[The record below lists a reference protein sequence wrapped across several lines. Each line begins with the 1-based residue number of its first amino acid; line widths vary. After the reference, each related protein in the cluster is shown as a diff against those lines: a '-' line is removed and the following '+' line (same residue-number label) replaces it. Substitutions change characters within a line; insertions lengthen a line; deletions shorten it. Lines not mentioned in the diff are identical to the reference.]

1 MYLMYAASAISANTF
16 MRSFFGAGFPMF
28 ATYMFNG
35 LGIGLTATVLGCVAA
50 ALVPVPVLFYFY
62 GDKLRR
68 SSKFAP
74 NKKPKETETD
84 EEKGH

>member
-28 ATYMFNG
+28 ATYMFDG
-35 LGIGLTATVLGCVAA
+35 LGIGLASTVLGCVAA
-50 ALVPVPVLFYFY
+50 ALVPVPVMFYVY
-62 GDKLRR
+62 GDKLRQ

-74 NKKPKETETD
+74 KRKPKE
-84 EEKGH
+84 